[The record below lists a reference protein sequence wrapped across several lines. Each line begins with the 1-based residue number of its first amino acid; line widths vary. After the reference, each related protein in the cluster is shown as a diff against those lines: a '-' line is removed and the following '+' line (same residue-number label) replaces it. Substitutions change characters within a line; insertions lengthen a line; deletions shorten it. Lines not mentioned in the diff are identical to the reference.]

1 MVSIGLG
8 PWNKSWCIGVWYHG
22 RVNPE
27 CDVISML
34 NQMRESFFTGKQL
47 NKSVHADEA
56 VAHEAAWLATKLGGY
71 EVYPLIQSLV
81 LMDVTLDSLRIDHAI
96 DPRFSDEDNKTRR

>member
-1 MVSIGLG
+1 
-8 PWNKSWCIGVWYHG
+8 
-22 RVNPE
+22 
-27 CDVISML
+27 
-34 NQMRESFFTGKQL
+34 MRESFFTRKQL

-81 LMDVTLDSLRIDHAI
+81 LMDVTLDSLRIDHAV
-96 DPRFSDEDNKTRR
+96 DPRFSDENNKHGADEDNQCSCKFPVYKQEQAMTNDQPSEM